1 MFKAAACNDHVKFTR
16 AVNVVTIDFKDI
28 ISYSVYYEE
37 LYIDWKKVNV
47 NFQDVYIYYFYNIII
62 PDRKWNRV
70 NRMKKII
77 LIKK

>member
-16 AVNVVTIDFKDI
+16 AVNVVTVDFKDI
-28 ISYSVYYEE
+28 ISYSVYHEE

-47 NFQDVYIYYFYNIII
+47 NFQDVYIYYFYNVII
-62 PDRKWNRV
+62 PHRKWNRV
-70 NRMKKII
+70 NKMKKII

>member
-16 AVNVVTIDFKDI
+16 AVNVVTVDFKDI
-28 ISYSVYYEE
+28 ISYSVYHEE

-62 PDRKWNRV
+62 PHRKWNRV
-70 NRMKKII
+70 NKMKKII